1 MTAINDFLDAC
12 CIWLYANWQK
22 LAFSIIT
29 AVVVYIAY
37 RLLSKEI
44 TKLKEK
50 KRLDENV
57 AFNLNR
63 LFKWL
68 FVLIAIGIV
77 VAQFGFNVGLIAG
90 FLALAGGTIIGF
102 ASMNT
107 IGNAIAGIIVMISK
121 PFKVGERILF
131 NKQFA
136 DVVAIDL
143 IYTRM
148 KTLDNVL
155 ISVPNQQLLTS
166 AIENYGKNNIVRRS
180 CSITVGYEL
189 TSEQVENAL
198 LEAATKVEG
207 VMKEPKPYVWVTNL
221 LNFSVEYTL
230 YVFIS
235 QIRMLPIIDSNLK
248 RIVLDVCRKHGIDLT
263 TPNLIQSVD
272 GKSSK
277 IYSDQETQ

>member
-1 MTAINDFLDAC
+1 MTVIIDFLA
-12 CIWLYANWQK
+12 LNWQS
-22 LAFSIIT
+22 LVLSIIGI
-29 AVVVYIAY
+29 VVVYVVY

-44 TKLKEK
+44 NRLK
-50 KRLDENV
+50 KRNKLEENV

-77 VAQFGFNVGLIAG
+77 IAQFGFDIGLVVG

-107 IGNAIAGIIVMISK
+107 IGNAIAGLIVMISK
-121 PFKVGERILF
+121 PFKIDDRILF
-131 NKQFA
+131 NGQFA
-136 DVVAIDL
+136 DIVAVDL

-148 KTLDNVL
+148 KTLDNVI

-166 AIENYGKNNIVRRS
+166 EIDNYGKKNVVRRN

-189 TSEQVENAL
+189 SSEQVENAL
-198 LEAATKVEG
+198 LEAATVVEG
-207 VMKEPKPYVWVTNL
+207 ILKEPKPYVLVTNL

-230 YVFIS
+230 YVFIRE
-235 QIRMLPIIDSNLK
+235 IKRLPIIESNLR
-248 RIVLDVCRKHGIDLT
+248 RIVLEVCRKYEIDLT
-263 TPNLIQSVD
+263 TPNLIQNV
-272 GKSSK
+272 GNK
-277 IYSDQETQ
+277 INNVYPE

>member
-1 MTAINDFLDAC
+1 MTVISDFLA
-12 CIWLYANWQK
+12 ANWQS
-22 LAFSIIT
+22 LAFSIIGVV
-29 AVVVYIAY
+29 AVYVAY
-37 RLLSKEI
+37 RLLSREI
-44 TKLKEK
+44 TRLKERNK
-50 KRLDENV
+50 LEENV

-68 FVLIAIGIV
+68 FVLIAVGIV
-77 VAQFGFNVGLIAG
+77 VAQFGFDVGLVAG

-107 IGNAIAGIIVMISK
+107 IGNAIAGLIVMTSK
-121 PFKVGERILF
+121 PFKIGDRILF

-148 KTLDNVL
+148 KTLDNVM

-166 AIENYGKNNIVRRS
+166 EIDNYGKKNIVRRN

-189 TSEQVENAL
+189 NSEQVESVL

-207 VMKEPKPYVWVTNL
+207 VLKEPKPYVWVTNL

-235 QIRMLPIIDSNLK
+235 QIKMLPIIDSNLK
-248 RIVLDVCRKHGIDLT
+248 RTVLDVCRKHGIDLT

-272 GKSSK
+272 SKSNTA
-277 IYSDQETQ
+277 YSE